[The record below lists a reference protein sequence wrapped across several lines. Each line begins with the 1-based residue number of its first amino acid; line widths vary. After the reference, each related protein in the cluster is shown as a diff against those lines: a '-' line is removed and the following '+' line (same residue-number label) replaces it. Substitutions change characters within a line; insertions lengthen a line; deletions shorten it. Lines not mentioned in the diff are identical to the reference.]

1 MQVDYVAVTDHE
13 LGEAPHRGA
22 GRLVV
27 AVYLDGTRLIDNAP
41 VELGGGA

>member
-1 MQVDYVAVTDHE
+1 VTDHE